1 MVPLFALGLK
11 KSYAEGHK
19 IKSKYLQTLGISC
32 RKNEKILKEGTV
44 KTLVAYYSESGNT
57 EILAKAI
64 YKGLE
69 TTDNDIVQIDDTTN
83 FAAYDII
90 FVGFPVQTSSVPPK
104 VEKALKRIPDG
115 KMLALFG
122 THGSLR
128 GGPLAVSAFHYAITL
143 AAQATVV
150 GTFGCRGEVKA
161 SLLEAL
167 MNKAEYRFWALE
179 AQSAEGH
186 PDEADLEDGKQ
197 FANLML
203 QKAGRV

>member
-1 MVPLFALGLK
+1 M
-11 KSYAEGHK
+11 EGA
-19 IKSKYLQTLGISC
+19 
-32 RKNEKILKEGTV
+32 V

-57 EILAKAI
+57 EKLAKAI

-69 TTDNDIVQIDDTTN
+69 ATDNEIEKIGETTN

-90 FVGFPVQTSSVPPK
+90 FVGFPVQSSSVPPK
-104 VEKALKRIPDG
+104 VEKALKRIPEG

-128 GGPLAVSAFHYAITL
+128 GGPLAISAFYYAISL
-143 AAQATVV
+143 ASQASVI

-167 MNKAEYRFWALE
+167 MKKAEYKYWALE

-186 PDEADLEDGKQ
+186 PDDADLEDGKQ
-197 FANLML
+197 FAKLMML
-203 QKAGRV
+203 RAEYA